1 MTELIQNII
10 NFTLKTYSGTWVG
23 NRIATAMAYLSDV
36 EGMAISDHKRVIYY
50 YILTGGFTA
59 FPNLGVAAKPQ
70 KVRDNVFL
78 FCKMINVVTRAVLC
92 SGTI

>member
-1 MTELIQNII
+1 M
-10 NFTLKTYSGTWVG
+10 G

-36 EGMAISDHKRVIYY
+36 EGTIAISDHQRVIYY

-70 KVRDNVFL
+70 KVRDNFFFFL
-78 FCKMINVVTRAVLC
+78 
-92 SGTI
+92 

>member
-1 MTELIQNII
+1 M
-10 NFTLKTYSGTWVG
+10 G

-36 EGMAISDHKRVIYY
+36 EGTIAISDHQRVIYY

-70 KVRDNVFL
+70 KVRDNVF

>member
-1 MTELIQNII
+1 M
-10 NFTLKTYSGTWVG
+10 G

-36 EGMAISDHKRVIYY
+36 EGLAISDRQRDIYY
-50 YILTGGFTA
+50 YFLTGGFTA

-70 KVRDNVFL
+70 KVRDNVGFF

>member
-1 MTELIQNII
+1 M
-10 NFTLKTYSGTWVG
+10 G

-36 EGMAISDHKRVIYY
+36 EGMAISDHQRVIYY

-70 KVRDNVFL
+70 KVRDNVFF